1 MTTQPFDPH
10 SGSATVDERLRYAKH
25 LFMTYRNGIVSD
37 ALRKA
42 GLPFGV
48 IFGLQLPQLRQI
60 ATTLGSDIDLARRL
74 LADRNVRESRI
85 LGFALFP
92 PESLTEQEA
101 LAIADDLLSREE
113 ADLYPF
119 LLLRH
124 TPHLK
129 AVGRHLADRAADSPL
144 AAYAADVVS
153 RRLESL

>member
-1 MTTQPFDPH
+1 M
-10 SGSATVDERLRYAKH
+10 
-25 LFMTYRNGIVSD
+25 
-37 ALRKA
+37 
-42 GLPFGV
+42 
-48 IFGLQLPQLRQI
+48 
-60 ATTLGSDIDLARRL
+60 
-74 LADRNVRESRI
+74 
-85 LGFALFP
+85 
-92 PESLTEQEA
+92 
-101 LAIADDLLSREE
+101 AIADDLLSREE